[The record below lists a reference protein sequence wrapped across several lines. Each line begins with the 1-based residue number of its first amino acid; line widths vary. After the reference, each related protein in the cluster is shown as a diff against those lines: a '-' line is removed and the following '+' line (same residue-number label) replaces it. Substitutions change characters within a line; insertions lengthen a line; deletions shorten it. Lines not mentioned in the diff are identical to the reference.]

1 MPVAPHLV
9 PCRLRRIRIKTN
21 TYTEAQ
27 IIAML
32 RQVEGSVPVTQLCRE
47 HGMSDVSFQKWR
59 AKHGGMET
67 CGSAHYWARELI

>member
-1 MPVAPHLV
+1 
-9 PCRLRRIRIKTN
+9 
-21 TYTEAQ
+21 
-27 IIAML
+27 ML